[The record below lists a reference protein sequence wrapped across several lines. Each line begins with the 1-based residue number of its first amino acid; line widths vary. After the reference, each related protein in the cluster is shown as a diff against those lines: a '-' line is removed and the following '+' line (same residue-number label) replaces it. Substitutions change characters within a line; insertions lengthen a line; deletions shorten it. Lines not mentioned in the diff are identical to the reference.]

1 MNAFSLENLHINMCM
16 QIHMLF
22 CYGYSFL
29 LHYRLPWRS
38 ETVSVT
44 RGYGRTGRGRREQGK
59 INSNTAYCALT
70 EVDWCVG
77 VISKGQ
83 DTQNL
88 NIGLSSYKKALK
100 ALPT

>member
-1 MNAFSLENLHINMCM
+1 MDIPSCYIIGFLGKVKLFLSPGDMGELE
-16 QIHMLF
+16 
-22 CYGYSFL
+22 
-29 LHYRLPWRS
+29 
-38 ETVSVT
+38 E
-44 RGYGRTGRGRREQGK
+44 RREQGK
-59 INSNTAYCALT
+59 INPNTAYCALT

-100 ALPT
+100 SLPT